1 MITLDLFINVV
12 SWASIVLG
20 SFLVLLGSIGFF
32 RFPDF
37 WSRLHAASV
46 IDSGG
51 MILIV
56 LGMAFQAGFTLVTV
70 KLALIAIFLII
81 TGPTATHAIA
91 NAARVSG
98 LTVDKDLNQSKADQ
112 KRSKT
117 KKK

>member
-1 MITLDLFINVV
+1 M
-12 SWASIVLG
+12 
-20 SFLVLLGSIGFF
+20 VLLGSIGFF

-56 LGMAFQAGFTLVTV
+56 LGMAFQAGLTLVTV
-70 KLALIAIFLII
+70 KLALIAVFLII

-98 LTVDKDLNQSKADQ
+98 LTVDRDLNQSKVDL

-117 KKK
+117 KKQ

>member
-98 LTVDKDLNQSKADQ
+98 LTVDKDLNQSKADP

-117 KKK
+117 KKQ